1 MSDFTDLGDFL
12 SAQGRSEHTISG
24 YLSDIAHFSS
34 WFEITNGEHLTPQGL
49 TSSDVQ
55 QYKLYLQT
63 VQNAAA
69 ATINRRLAA
78 IRAYI
83 FWAINSGKI
92 RHTPLIGIKGVGEQK
107 NSPRYLTQ
115 PEQNALLQ
123 ETSKNLSYAQ
133 TAAANRQ
140 AIRDRAIVLVL
151 LHTGLRVSE
160 LCNLELKDIKISENN
175 GSVQVNAINE
185 RKQRAVPLNK
195 ITRQAIRDWLSVR
208 PEVETSALFVGKH
221 WEHTS
226 PLLVQRVL
234 AEFGRRAGI
243 EVTPQELRHTF
254 GKNLVARGLSLENV
268 ALLMGHSSLNTTKA
282 YASSDQNDLTW
293 AVEALVD

>member
-1 MSDFTDLGDFL
+1 MSDFTDLGEFL
-12 SAQGRSEHTISG
+12 LAQGRSEHTISG
-24 YLSDIAHFSS
+24 YLSDISHFST
-34 WFEITNGEHLTPQGL
+34 WFESTNGKHLTPQRL

-63 VQNAAA
+63 VQKAAA
-69 ATINRRLAA
+69 ATVNRRLAA
-78 IRAYI
+78 MRAYI
-83 FWAINSGKI
+83 YWAINSGQI
-92 RHTPLIGIKGVGEQK
+92 QHNPLIGIKGVGEQK

-133 TAAANRQ
+133 TAAAHRQ
-140 AIRDRAIVLVL
+140 AIRDRAIVLML

-160 LCNLELKDIKISENN
+160 LCNLELKDIKINENN
-175 GSVQVNAINE
+175 GSVQVNAPKG
-185 RKQRAVPLNK
+185 RKYRVVPLNK
-195 ITRQAIRDWLSVR
+195 ITRQATSNWLSVR

-221 WEHTS
+221 WEHAS

>member
-12 SAQGRSEHTISG
+12 FAQGRSEHTISG
-24 YLSDIAHFSS
+24 YLSDITHFST
-34 WFEITNGEHLTPQGL
+34 WFENTNGHTLTPQRF
-49 TSSDVQ
+49 TSADVH
-55 QYKLYLQT
+55 QYKHHLQT

-69 ATINRRLAA
+69 ATVNRRLAA
-78 IRAYI
+78 LRAYI
-83 FWAINSGKI
+83 YWAINTGQI
-92 RHTPLIGIKGVGEQK
+92 QHNPLIGIKGVGEQK

-123 ETSKNLSYAQ
+123 ETSKNLSNAQ
-133 TAAANRQ
+133 TAAAHRQ
-140 AIRDRAIVLVL
+140 AFRDRAIVLML

-160 LCNLELKDIKISENN
+160 LSNLELKDIKLNENN
-175 GSVQVNAINE
+175 GSVQVNATKG
-185 RKQRAVPLNK
+185 RKYRVVPLNK
-195 ITRQAIRDWLSVR
+195 ITRQATSDWLNVR
-208 PEVETSALFVGKH
+208 PKVEISALFVGKH
-221 WEHTS
+221 WEPAS
-226 PLLVQRVL
+226 PLLIQRVL

>member
-12 SAQGRSEHTISG
+12 LAQGRSEHTISG
-24 YLSDIAHFSS
+24 YLSDIGHFST
-34 WFEITNGEHLTPQGL
+34 WFENTNGEHLTPQGL

-55 QYKLYLQT
+55 Q
-63 VQNAAA
+63 
-69 ATINRRLAA
+69 
-78 IRAYI
+78 
-83 FWAINSGKI
+83 SGEI
-92 RHTPLIGIKGVGEQK
+92 RHNPLIGIKGVGEQK

-115 PEQNALLQ
+115 PEQNALLK

-140 AIRDRAIVLVL
+140 AIRDRAIVLML

-160 LCNLELKDIKISENN
+160 LCNLELKDIKINDNN

-282 YASSDQNDLTW
+282 YANSDQNDLTW